1 MEHQSDAHHGGHI
14 MSYNKLGGILV
25 ILLML
30 TFVTITITQVDL
42 RALTVA
48 AALLIASIKSF
59 IVLSYFMHLKY
70 DRPIFR
76 WMVGAVF
83 FLLAI
88 VIFITFIDYSFR

>member
-1 MEHQSDAHHGGHI
+1 MEHQPETHHGHI
-14 MSYNKLGGILV
+14 MSYSKLGV
-25 ILLML
+25 ILIILLFL
-30 TFVTITITQVDL
+30 TFCTIVITQVDL
-42 RALTVA
+42 KALTIG
-48 AALLIASIKSF
+48 AALLIASVKSF

-70 DRPIFR
+70 DKPIFR